1 MKEIGAK
8 EFDARFESGETVMG
22 SLELSSARRTNQS
35 RLLSPKITGV
45 KAVLFDC
52 DGVLCPPMRFADLL
66 EREHQITRE
75 MTAEFF
81 RSAFLPALL
90 GKADVLTL
98 LPPYLEQWKWRDS
111 PERFL
116 DVWLSSER
124 ELRSEVIKIVNE
136 LRGAGYFVGVA
147 TNQEPR
153 RAKYLRAEMGFD
165 QLFDKCFI
173 SSELG
178 CMKPQPEYFREVAK
192 KIGAEP
198 DQIIF
203 IDDQQNYL
211 DAASASGWQTILFN
225 DAQDAHNRIAELL
238 ERAASSKDVSE
249 LK

>member
-1 MKEIGAK
+1 MKETRAK
-8 EFDARFESGETVMG
+8 EFDARFDSDETVVG
-22 SLELSSARRTNQS
+22 SLEPSTARRINQS
-35 RLLSPKITGV
+35 KLLSPGITGI

-66 EREHQITRE
+66 EREHQITNQ

-90 GKADVLTL
+90 GKADVLNL
-98 LPPYLEQWKWRDS
+98 LPPYLAQWNWRDS
-111 PERFL
+111 TERFL

-124 ELRSEVIKIVNE
+124 EVRSEVINAVNE
-136 LRGAGYFVGVA
+136 LRSAGYFVGVA

-165 QLFDKCFI
+165 QLFDRCFI

-178 CMKPQPEYFREVAK
+178 CMKPQLEYFQKVTK
-192 KIGAEP
+192 KIGVAP
-198 DQIIF
+198 GQIIF

-225 DAQDAHNRIAELL
+225 DAQDARNRIAELL
-238 ERAASSKDVSE
+238 ERAASSKDVTE